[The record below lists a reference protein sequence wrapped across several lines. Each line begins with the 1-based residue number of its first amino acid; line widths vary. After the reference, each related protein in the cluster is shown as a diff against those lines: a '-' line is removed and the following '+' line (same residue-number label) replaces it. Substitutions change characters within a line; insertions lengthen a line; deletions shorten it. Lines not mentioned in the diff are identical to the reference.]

1 MSTSGVTTTG
11 WVTAPGTAPASD
23 GLGGDAVALEPQGRS
38 RGDRIIEIVAVLLLG
53 FATIS
58 TAWSAYESAQ
68 WNEMSTQSSRAAAEG
83 QLEATRLFGLATQK
97 VVYDS
102 TIVGQYAAARGE
114 GNQRLLSFYRQTL
127 IRPEFAPVLQ
137 RWEAAVR
144 AGRTPTPL
152 SEDQDYLTPLFAEY
166 RTTLDAAL
174 LNAQDAE
181 TAGATATAYIATTIL
196 LAASLFFAGVISS
209 FSYRSARA
217 MLLAA
222 SLVTLGLAASRL
234 ATLPVSW

>member
-11 WVTAPGTAPASD
+11 WVTAPGAAPAAD
-23 GLGGDAVALEPQGRS
+23 GSPWDDAVGRAHLT

-53 FATIS
+53 LATIS
-58 TAWSAYESAQ
+58 TAWSAYESAR
-68 WNEMSTQSSRAAAEG
+68 WNEVSTQSSRAVADR

-97 VVYDS
+97 ITYDS
-102 TIVGQYAAARGE
+102 TIIGQYAAARAQ
-114 GNQRLLSFYRQTL
+114 GNERLLSFYRQTL
-127 IRPEFAPVLQ
+127 IRPDFRPFLV
-137 RWEAAVR
+137 RWEAEVR
-144 AGRTPTPL
+144 AGRLPVPL

-166 RTTLDAAL
+166 NTAIAAAT
-174 LNAQDAE
+174 LNAQEAE
-181 TAGATATAYIATTIL
+181 RAGQTATAYIATTIL

-217 MLLAA
+217 LLLAA
-222 SLVTLGLAASRL
+222 ALVALGLAVSRL